1 MLQPAAPIPHL
12 TLPYEVRIGLRYT
25 RAGRRARRRNG
36 FISFISAVSMAG
48 IALGVA
54 ALIVVLSVMN
64 GFVKEVRSRMLAAVS
79 HVEISSH
86 GGHVADV
93 QTIMAQARRNPEVLA
108 AAPFVNAQGLFAQ
121 GDVVR
126 GALIRGVDP
135 ALEPEVS
142 EIARKTGG
150 GDIARLADGEFN
162 VILGIDLA
170 RALRVAVGDRVTL
183 ISPQGNVTPAGVVP
197 RLRQFNVVGTF
208 SSGHFEF
215 DSSLAM
221 IHLGDAQRLFRTAG
235 PSGVRLR
242 LSDAERAPRVAA
254 DLARELPPGL
264 LVRDWSRQNPTYFAA
279 VLAEKRM
286 MFIIL
291 TLIVAVA
298 AFNLV
303 STLVM
308 TVTEKQADIAILRTL
323 GASPRSV
330 MAVFIVQGA
339 LIGVFGTLIGVAGG
353 LLLATNL
360 DVIVPAI
367 ERLMNVQFLPRE
379 IYFISSLPSDP
390 RASDIVPITVISLLL
405 SLAATLYPSWRASR
419 TRPAEALRYD

>member
-1 MLQPAAPIPHL
+1 MN
-12 TLPYEVRIGLRYT
+12 LPYEVRIGLRYT
-25 RAGRRARRRNG
+25 RAGRRARRRNA

-64 GFVKEVRSRMLAAVS
+64 GFVKEVRERMLAAVS
-79 HVEISSH
+79 HIEIGSYS
-86 GGHVADV
+86 GAVTDTAA
-93 QTIMAQARRNPEVLA
+93 IAAQARANPEVLA
-108 AAPFVNAQGLFAQ
+108 AAPYVNAQGMFAQ

-126 GALIRGVDP
+126 GALVRGVDP
-135 ALEPEVS
+135 QLEPQVS
-142 EIARKTGG
+142 
-150 GDIARLADGEFN
+150 DIARESSGIATLADGAFN
-162 VILGIDLA
+162 VILGVELA
-170 RALRVAVGDRVTL
+170 RALRVNIGDKVTL
-183 ISPQGNVTPAGVVP
+183 ISPQGNVTPAGILP
-197 RLRQFNVVGTF
+197 RLRQFTVTGRF
-208 SSGHFEF
+208 ESGHFEF
-215 DSSLAM
+215 DSTLAM
-221 IHLGDAQRLFRTAG
+221 IHIGDAQRLYRFDG
-235 PSGVRLR
+235 PSGLRLR
-242 LSDAERAPRVAA
+242 LQDAERAPQVAQE
-254 DLARELPPGL
+254 LAQTLEPGL

-279 VLAEKRM
+279 VRAEKRM

-308 TVTEKQADIAILRTL
+308 TVTEKQSDIAILRTL

-339 LIGVFGTLIGVAGG
+339 LIGVFGTLIGVGGG
-353 LLLATNL
+353 LLLANNL

-367 ERLMNVQFLPRE
+367 ERLFNVQFLPRE
-379 IYFISSLPSDP
+379 VYFISALPSDP
-390 RASDIVPITVISLLL
+390 RASDIVPITVISLIL
-405 SLAATLYPSWRASR
+405 SLVATLYPSWRASR

>member
-1 MLQPAAPIPHL
+1 LN
-12 TLPYEVRIGLRYT
+12 LPYEVRIGLRYT
-25 RAGRRARRRNG
+25 RAGRRARRRNA

-64 GFVKEVRSRMLAAVS
+64 GFVKEVRERMLAAVS
-79 HVEISSH
+79 HVEIGSAA
-86 GGHVADV
+86 GHVADV
-93 QTIMAQARRNPEVLA
+93 PSIIELARRNPEVLA
-108 AAPFVNAQGLFAQ
+108 AAPFVNAQGMFAQ
-121 GDVVR
+121 GDIVR
-126 GALIRGVDP
+126 GALVRGVDP
-135 ALEPEVS
+135 ALEPAVS
-142 EIARKTGG
+142 DIARKTAG
-150 GDIARLADGEFN
+150 GDISMLADGQFN

-170 RALRVAVGDRVTL
+170 RALRVSVGDRVTL
-183 ISPQGNVTPAGVVP
+183 ISPQGTVTPAGVVP
-197 RLRQFNVVGTF
+197 RLRQFTVVGTF
-208 SSGHFEF
+208 ASGHFEF

-221 IHLGDAQRLFRTAG
+221 IHIGDAQRLYRTGG
-235 PSGVRLR
+235 PTGVRLR
-242 LSDAERAPRVAA
+242 LKDAERAPQVAGE
-254 DLARELPPGL
+254 LARSLPAGL

-279 VLAEKRM
+279 VRAEKRM

-339 LIGVFGTLIGVAGG
+339 LIGVFGTLIGAGGG

-390 RASDIVPITVISLLL
+390 RAADIVPITVISLIL
-405 SLAATLYPSWRASR
+405 SLLATLYPSWRASR

>member
-1 MLQPAAPIPHL
+1 MN
-12 TLPYEVRIGLRYT
+12 LPYEVRIGLRYT

-36 FISFISAVSMAG
+36 FISFISAVSMSG

-64 GFVKEVRSRMLAAVS
+64 GFVKEVRERMLAAVS
-79 HVEISSH
+79 HVEIASRS
-86 GGHVADV
+86 GSLADV
-93 QTIMAQARRNPEVLA
+93 GAVMAAAKRNPEVIA
-108 AAPFVNAQGLFAQ
+108 AAPFVNAQGMFAQ

-126 GALIRGVDP
+126 GALVRGIDP
-135 ALEPEVS
+135 ALEPAVS
-142 EIARKTGG
+142 DIARRVSG
-150 GDIARLADGEFN
+150 GDIGSLADGSFN
-162 VILGIDLA
+162 VVLGIDLA
-170 RALRVAVGDRVTL
+170 RALRVSVGDRVTL

-197 RLRQFNVVGTF
+197 RLRQFTVSGTF
-208 SSGHFEF
+208 SSGHYEF
-215 DSSLAM
+215 DSTLAM
-221 IHLGDAQRLFRTAG
+221 IHIGDAQRLYRAEG
-235 PSGVRLR
+235 PGGVRLR
-242 LSDAERAPRVAA
+242 LADAERAPQVAA
-254 DLARELPPGL
+254 ELAAALPPGL

-279 VLAEKRM
+279 VQVEKRM

-308 TVTEKQADIAILRTL
+308 TVTEKQSDIAILRTL

-330 MAVFIVQGA
+330 MAVFVVQGA

-353 LLLATNL
+353 LLLAGNL
-360 DVIVPAI
+360 DVIVPVI
-367 ERLMNVQFLPRE
+367 ERLLNAQFLPRE

-390 RASDIVPITVISLLL
+390 RAADVVPITVISLLL
-405 SLAATLYPSWRASR
+405 SLAATLYPSWRAAR

>member
-1 MLQPAAPIPHL
+1 LN
-12 TLPYEVRIGLRYT
+12 LPYEVSIGLRYT
-25 RAGRRARRRNG
+25 RAGRRARRRNA

-64 GFVKEVRSRMLAAVS
+64 GFVKEVRERMLAAVA
-79 HVEISSH
+79 HVEIS
-86 GGHVADV
+86 GYAGFVPDPAA
-93 QTIMAQARRNPEVLA
+93 IAAQAKGNPEVVA
-108 AAPFVNAQGLFAQ
+108 TAPYLNAQGMFAQ
-121 GDVVR
+121 GEVVR
-126 GALIRGVDP
+126 GALVRGIDP
-135 ALEPEVS
+135 QLEPQVS
-142 EIARKTGG
+142 DIARKVSGG
-150 GDIARLADGEFN
+150 AITDLADGQFN
-162 VILGIDLA
+162 VVLGVELA
-170 RALRVAVGDRVTL
+170 RALRVSVGDKVTL
-183 ISPQGNVTPAGVVP
+183 ISPQGNVTPAGIVP
-197 RLRQFNVVGTF
+197 RLRQFTVVGTF
-208 SSGHFEF
+208 ESGHFEF
-215 DSSLAM
+215 DSTLAM
-221 IHLGDAQRLFRTAG
+221 VHIGDAQRLYRQPG

-242 LSDAERAPRVAA
+242 LADAERAPQVASQ
-254 DLARELPPGL
+254 LAQRLDPGL

-279 VLAEKRM
+279 VRAEKRM

-308 TVTEKQADIAILRTL
+308 TVTEKQSDIAILRTL

-330 MAVFIVQGA
+330 MTVFIVQGA

-353 LLLATNL
+353 LLLANNL

-367 ERLMNVQFLPRE
+367 ERLFSVQFLPRE
-379 IYFISSLPSDP
+379 IYVISSLPSDP
-390 RASDIVPITVISLLL
+390 RAADVVPITVISLIL
-405 SLAATLYPSWRASR
+405 SLVATLYPSWRAAR

>member
-1 MLQPAAPIPHL
+1 LN
-12 TLPYEVRIGLRYT
+12 LPYEVRIGLRYT

-64 GFVKEVRSRMLAAVS
+64 GFVKEVRERMLAAVS
-79 HVEISSH
+79 HIEIAAV
-86 GGHVADV
+86 GGHVADAN
-93 QTIMAQARRNPEVLA
+93 TIMERVRRNPEVVA
-108 AAPFVNAQGLFAQ
+108 AAPFINAQGMFAQ

-126 GALIRGVDP
+126 GALVRGIDP
-135 ALEPEVS
+135 ALEPGVS
-142 EIARKTGG
+142 DIARKSGG
-150 GDIARLADGEFN
+150 GDVAQLADGAFN
-162 VILGIDLA
+162 VILGVDLA
-170 RALRVAVGDRVTL
+170 RALRVGVGEKVTL
-183 ISPQGNVTPAGVVP
+183 ISPQGNVTPAGIVP
-197 RLRQFNVVGTF
+197 RLRQFTVVGTF
-208 SSGHFEF
+208 ASGHYEF
-215 DSSLAM
+215 DSTLAM
-221 IHLGDAQRLFRTAG
+221 IHIGDAQRLYRIDG
-235 PSGVRLR
+235 PGGVRLR
-242 LSDAERAPRVAA
+242 LKDAEQAPQV
-254 DLARELPPGL
+254 ARELAAALPPGL
-264 LVRDWSRQNPTYFAA
+264 QVRDWSRQNPTYFAA
-279 VLAEKRM
+279 VRAEKRM

-339 LIGVFGTLIGVAGG
+339 LIGVFGTLIGAGGG

-360 DVIVPAI
+360 DIIVPAI
-367 ERLMNVQFLPRE
+367 ERLLGVQFLPRE
-379 IYFISSLPSDP
+379 IYFISALPSDP
-390 RASDIVPITVISLLL
+390 RAADIVPITLISLVL

>member
-1 MLQPAAPIPHL
+1 LN
-12 TLPYEVRIGLRYT
+12 LPYEVRIGLRYT

-64 GFVKEVRSRMLAAVS
+64 GFVKEVRERMLAAVS
-79 HVEISSH
+79 HIEIAAV
-86 GGHVADV
+86 GGHVADAN
-93 QTIMAQARRNPEVLA
+93 TIMERVRRNPEVVA
-108 AAPFVNAQGLFAQ
+108 AAPFINAQGMFAQ

-126 GALIRGVDP
+126 GALVRGIDP
-135 ALEPEVS
+135 ALEPGVS
-142 EIARKTGG
+142 DIARKSGG
-150 GDIARLADGEFN
+150 GDVAQLADGAFN
-162 VILGIDLA
+162 VILGVDLA
-170 RALRVAVGDRVTL
+170 RALRVGVGEKVTL
-183 ISPQGNVTPAGVVP
+183 ISPQGNVTPAGIVP
-197 RLRQFNVVGTF
+197 RLRQFTVVGTF
-208 SSGHFEF
+208 ASGHYEF
-215 DSSLAM
+215 DSTLAM
-221 IHLGDAQRLFRTAG
+221 IHIGDAQRLYRIDG
-235 PSGVRLR
+235 PGGVRLR
-242 LSDAERAPRVAA
+242 LKDAEQAPQV
-254 DLARELPPGL
+254 ARELAAALPPGL
-264 LVRDWSRQNPTYFAA
+264 QVRDWSRQNPTYFAA
-279 VLAEKRM
+279 VRAEKRM

-339 LIGVFGTLIGVAGG
+339 LIGVFGTLIGAGGG

-360 DVIVPAI
+360 DIIVPAI
-367 ERLMNVQFLPRE
+367 ERLLGVQFLPRE
-379 IYFISSLPSDP
+379 IYFISALPSDP
-390 RASDIVPITVISLLL
+390 RASDIVPITVISLVMSLL
-405 SLAATLYPSWRASR
+405 ATLYPSWRASR

>member
-1 MLQPAAPIPHL
+1 LN
-12 TLPYEVRIGLRYT
+12 LPYEVRIGLRYT
-25 RAGRRARRRNG
+25 RAGRRARRRNA

-64 GFVKEVRSRMLAAVS
+64 GFVKEVRERMLAAVS
-79 HVEISSH
+79 HIEIAGY
-86 GGHVADV
+86 GGHLVEV
-93 QTIMAQARRNPEVLA
+93 ESIMATARRHPEVLA
-108 AAPFVNAQGLFAQ
+108 AAPFVNAQGMFAQ

-126 GALIRGVDP
+126 GALVRGVDP
-135 ALEPEVS
+135 ALEPGVS
-142 EIARKTGG
+142 DIARESSG
-150 GDIARLADGEFN
+150 GDISRLADGAFN

-170 RALRVAVGDRVTL
+170 RALRVTVGDKVTL

-197 RLRQFNVVGTF
+197 RLRQFTVAGTF

-221 IHLGDAQRLFRTAG
+221 IHLRDAQRLYRTEG

-242 LSDAERAPRVAA
+242 LKDAERAPQVAA
-254 DLARELPPGL
+254 ELARELPPGL
-264 LVRDWSRQNPTYFAA
+264 AVRDWSRQNPTYFAA
-279 VLAEKRM
+279 VRAEKRM

-353 LLLATNL
+353 LALATNL

-379 IYFISSLPSDP
+379 IYFISALPSDP
-390 RASDIVPITVISLLL
+390 RAADIVPVTAISLVL
-405 SLAATLYPSWRASR
+405 SLLATLYPSWRAAR
-419 TRPAEALRYD
+419 MRPAEALRYD

>member
-1 MLQPAAPIPHL
+1 MRAPIAALPPL
-12 TLPYEVRIGLRYT
+12 NLPYEVRIGLRYT

-64 GFVKEVRSRMLAAVS
+64 GFVKEVRERMLAAVA
-79 HVEISSH
+79 HVEIAAV
-86 GGHVADV
+86 GGPVADAG
-93 QTIMAQARRNPEVLA
+93 TIMEVARRNPEVVA
-108 AAPFVNAQGLFAQ
+108 AAPFINAQGMFAQ
-121 GDVVR
+121 GDIVR
-126 GALIRGVDP
+126 GALVRGVDP
-135 ALEPEVS
+135 ALEPGVS
-142 EIARKTGG
+142 
-150 GDIARLADGEFN
+150 DIARRTAGGDVDKLADGAFN
-162 VILGIDLA
+162 VILGVDLA
-170 RALRVAVGDRVTL
+170 RALRVSVGDKVTL
-183 ISPQGNVTPAGVVP
+183 ISPQGNVTPAGIVP
-197 RLRQFNVVGTF
+197 RLRQFTVVGTF
-208 SSGHFEF
+208 ASGHYEF
-215 DSSLAM
+215 DSTLAM
-221 IHLGDAQRLFRTAG
+221 IHIGDAQRLYRIEG
-235 PSGVRLR
+235 PGGVRLR
-242 LSDAERAPRVAA
+242 LKDAEGAPQVAQQ
-254 DLARELPPGL
+254 LAASLPPGL
-264 LVRDWSRQNPTYFAA
+264 QVRDWSRQNPTYFAA
-279 VLAEKRM
+279 VRAEKRM

-323 GASPRSV
+323 GAAPRSV

-339 LIGVFGTLIGVAGG
+339 LIGVFGTLIGAGGG

-367 ERLMNVQFLPRE
+367 ERLLGVQFLPRE
-379 IYFISSLPSDP
+379 IYFISALPSDP
-390 RASDIVPITVISLLL
+390 RASDIVPITVISLVL
-405 SLAATLYPSWRASR
+405 SLLATLYPSWRASR